1 MSKLIKTDNEYKEW
15 IGELKQ
21 GIRQSQIKAAVKVNT
36 ELLRLYWSIGRDI
49 VRLKAE
55 AKWGTNIMSQISL
68 DLKEEFSNLGG
79 FSETN
84 LRYIKRFYLFYGQNQ
99 PQVGAKIKSKKQ
111 EVIQPQ
117 VEAEILEAIFSIP
130 WGHQKHIITK
140 AKSTNEA
147 LFYVQKTIKQGWSR
161 NILINYMSANL
172 FETEGKAISNFKNT
186 LPALQSDL
194 AQQTLKDPYNF
205 DFLTLRDSYLER
217 ELEDALTDNITKFFI
232 ELGNGFA
239 YVGRQVRLEIGG
251 DEFFIDLLFYHLKLR
266 SYVVIESK
274 TGDFQP
280 EYIGKLGFYVSAI
293 NNEMKLPQ
301 DNPTIG
307 LLICKSKNNIVA
319 RYTLDTANL
328 PIGISE
334 YDLNHL
340 FPKDFKST
348 LPSIEEIENELK
360 D

>member
-1 MSKLIKTDNEYKEW
+1 MSDYNIREAFEKIEDELINSMMRNFSRHRAEETKEGYNWTQWQAEQLKSLEEYRKH
-15 IGELKQ
+15 
-21 GIRQSQIKAAVKVNT
+21 N
-36 ELLRLYWSIGRDI
+36 
-49 VRLKAE
+49 
-55 AKWGTNIMSQISL
+55 AKKFG
-68 DLKEEFSNLGG
+68 
-79 FSETN
+79 
-84 LRYIKRFYLFYGQNQ
+84 KRFKTINGK
-99 PQVGAKIKSKKQ
+99 VEEMIRTAKADGNASQ
-111 EVIQPQ
+111 
-117 VEAEILEAIFSIP
+117 EAEILEAIFNIP

>member
-21 GIRQSQIKAAVKVNT
+21 RIRQSQIKAAVKVNT

-205 DFLTLRDSYLER
+205 DFLTLRDGYLER
-217 ELEDALTDNITKFFI
+217 ELEDALTDNITKFLI
-232 ELGNGFA
+232 ELGNVFA

-266 SYVVIESK
+266 SYVVIELK

-334 YDLNHL
+334 YELSQL
-340 FPKDFKST
+340 YPKDFKST

>member
-21 GIRQSQIKAAVKVNT
+21 RIRQSQIKAAVKVNT
-36 ELLRLYWSIGRDI
+36 ELLKLYWSIGGDI

-55 AKWGTNIMSQISL
+55 AKWGDGIIEQLSQ
-68 DLKEEFSNLGG
+68 DLKTNFPDMSG
-79 FSETN
+79 FSS
-84 LRYIKRFYLFYGQNQ
+84 RKWYSFYSQPDTKL
-99 PQVGAKIKSKKQ
+99 PQV
-111 EVIQPQ
+111 V
-117 VEAEILEAIFSIP
+117 AEIEKLFFAVP
-130 WGHQKHIITK
+130 WGHQRCIIDK
-140 AKSTNEA
+140 IKNIKEA
-147 LFYVQKTIKQGWSR
+147 VFYINKTVENGWSR
-161 NILINYMSANL
+161 NMLLNMIESSLYYREGASIN
-172 FETEGKAISNFKNT
+172 NF
-186 LPALQSDL
+186 S
-194 AQQTLKDPYNF
+194 
-205 DFLTLRDSYLER
+205 SC
-217 ELEDALTDNITKFFI
+217 
-232 ELGNGFA
+232 
-239 YVGRQVRLEIGG
+239 YVGRQVRLEVGG

-266 SYVVIESK
+266 SYVVIELK

-293 NNEMKLPQ
+293 NHEMKLPQ

-334 YDLNHL
+334 YELSQL
-340 FPKDFKST
+340 YPKDFKST

>member
-21 GIRQSQIKAAVKVNT
+21 RIRQSQIKAAVKVNT

-117 VEAEILEAIFSIP
+117 VEAEILEAIFNIP

-217 ELEDALTDNITKFFI
+217 ELEDALTDNITKFLI

-266 SYVVIESK
+266 SYVVIELK
-274 TGDFQP
+274 VTEFKV
-280 EYIGKLGFYVSAI
+280 EYISQVQKYMNYIDKNIKEMS
-293 NNEMKLPQ
+293 NNNTMG
-301 DNPTIG
+301 I
-307 LLICKSKNNIVA
+307 LICKRENKFVI
-319 RYTLDTANL
+319 
-328 PIGISE
+328 E
-334 YDLNHL
+334 YCSD
-340 FPKDFKST
+340 DR
-348 LPSIEEIENELK
+348 IAVREYELV
-360 D
+360 

>member
-21 GIRQSQIKAAVKVNT
+21 RIRQSQIKAAVKVNT
-36 ELLRLYWSIGRDI
+36 ELLRLYWSIGSDI

-217 ELEDALTDNITKFFI
+217 ELEDALTDNITKFLI

-239 YVGRQVRLEIGG
+239 YVGRQVRLEIDG

-266 SYVVIESK
+266 SYVVIELK

-293 NNEMKLPQ
+293 NLS
-301 DNPTIG
+301 
-307 LLICKSKNNIVA
+307 LIH
-319 RYTLDTANL
+319 
-328 PIGISE
+328 ISE
-334 YDLNHL
+334 
-340 FPKDFKST
+340 PT
-348 LPSIEEIENELK
+348 RP
-360 D
+360 

>member
-21 GIRQSQIKAAVKVNT
+21 RIRQSQIKAAVKVNT
-36 ELLRLYWSIGRDI
+36 ELLRLYWSIGSDI

-217 ELEDALTDNITKFFI
+217 ELEDALTDNITKFLI

-239 YVGRQVRLEIGG
+239 YVGRQVRLEIDG

-266 SYVVIESK
+266 SYVVIDLLCCAQHNNS
-274 TGDFQP
+274 
-280 EYIGKLGFYVSAI
+280 YVA
-293 NNEMKLPQ
+293 
-301 DNPTIG
+301 
-307 LLICKSKNNIVA
+307 
-319 RYTLDTANL
+319 
-328 PIGISE
+328 
-334 YDLNHL
+334 
-340 FPKDFKST
+340 
-348 LPSIEEIENELK
+348 
-360 D
+360 

>member
-21 GIRQSQIKAAVKVNT
+21 RIRQSQIKAAVKVNT
-36 ELLRLYWSIGRDI
+36 ELLRLYWSIGSDI

-217 ELEDALTDNITKFFI
+217 ELEDALTDNITKFLI

-266 SYVVIESK
+266 SYVVIELLCCAQHNSS
-274 TGDFQP
+274 
-280 EYIGKLGFYVSAI
+280 YVA
-293 NNEMKLPQ
+293 
-301 DNPTIG
+301 
-307 LLICKSKNNIVA
+307 
-319 RYTLDTANL
+319 
-328 PIGISE
+328 
-334 YDLNHL
+334 
-340 FPKDFKST
+340 
-348 LPSIEEIENELK
+348 
-360 D
+360 

>member
-1 MSKLIKTDNEYKEW
+1 
-15 IGELKQ
+15 
-21 GIRQSQIKAAVKVNT
+21 
-36 ELLRLYWSIGRDI
+36 
-49 VRLKAE
+49 
-55 AKWGTNIMSQISL
+55 
-68 DLKEEFSNLGG
+68 
-79 FSETN
+79 
-84 LRYIKRFYLFYGQNQ
+84 
-99 PQVGAKIKSKKQ
+99 
-111 EVIQPQ
+111 
-117 VEAEILEAIFSIP
+117 
-130 WGHQKHIITK
+130 
-140 AKSTNEA
+140 
-147 LFYVQKTIKQGWSR
+147 
-161 NILINYMSANL
+161 MSANL

-217 ELEDALTDNITKFFI
+217 ELEDALTDNITKFLI

-239 YVGRQVRLEIGG
+239 YVGRQVRLEIDG

-266 SYVVIESK
+266 SYVVIELK

>member
-21 GIRQSQIKAAVKVNT
+21 RIRQSQIKAAVKVNT
-36 ELLRLYWSIGRDI
+36 ELLRLYWSIGSDI

-217 ELEDALTDNITKFFI
+217 ELEDALTDNITKFLI

-266 SYVVIESK
+266 SYVVIELK
-274 TGDFQP
+274 TR
-280 EYIGKLGFYVSAI
+280 
-293 NNEMKLPQ
+293 LP
-301 DNPTIG
+301 TRIY
-307 LLICKSKNNIVA
+307 
-319 RYTLDTANL
+319 R
-328 PIGISE
+328 
-334 YDLNHL
+334 
-340 FPKDFKST
+340 
-348 LPSIEEIENELK
+348 
-360 D
+360 

>member
-1 MSKLIKTDNEYKEW
+1 
-15 IGELKQ
+15 
-21 GIRQSQIKAAVKVNT
+21 
-36 ELLRLYWSIGRDI
+36 
-49 VRLKAE
+49 
-55 AKWGTNIMSQISL
+55 
-68 DLKEEFSNLGG
+68 
-79 FSETN
+79 
-84 LRYIKRFYLFYGQNQ
+84 
-99 PQVGAKIKSKKQ
+99 
-111 EVIQPQ
+111 
-117 VEAEILEAIFSIP
+117 
-130 WGHQKHIITK
+130 
-140 AKSTNEA
+140 
-147 LFYVQKTIKQGWSR
+147 
-161 NILINYMSANL
+161 MSANL

-217 ELEDALTDNITKFFI
+217 ELEDALTDNITKFLI

-266 SYVVIESK
+266 SYVVIELK

>member
-1 MSKLIKTDNEYKEW
+1 M
-15 IGELKQ
+15 
-21 GIRQSQIKAAVKVNT
+21 
-36 ELLRLYWSIGRDI
+36 
-49 VRLKAE
+49 
-55 AKWGTNIMSQISL
+55 
-68 DLKEEFSNLGG
+68 
-79 FSETN
+79 
-84 LRYIKRFYLFYGQNQ
+84 
-99 PQVGAKIKSKKQ
+99 
-111 EVIQPQ
+111 
-117 VEAEILEAIFSIP
+117 
-130 WGHQKHIITK
+130 
-140 AKSTNEA
+140 
-147 LFYVQKTIKQGWSR
+147 
-161 NILINYMSANL
+161 
-172 FETEGKAISNFKNT
+172 
-186 LPALQSDL
+186 
-194 AQQTLKDPYNF
+194 
-205 DFLTLRDSYLER
+205 
-217 ELEDALTDNITKFFI
+217 EDALTDNITKFFI

>member
-1 MSKLIKTDNEYKEW
+1 
-15 IGELKQ
+15 
-21 GIRQSQIKAAVKVNT
+21 
-36 ELLRLYWSIGRDI
+36 
-49 VRLKAE
+49 
-55 AKWGTNIMSQISL
+55 
-68 DLKEEFSNLGG
+68 
-79 FSETN
+79 
-84 LRYIKRFYLFYGQNQ
+84 
-99 PQVGAKIKSKKQ
+99 
-111 EVIQPQ
+111 
-117 VEAEILEAIFSIP
+117 
-130 WGHQKHIITK
+130 
-140 AKSTNEA
+140 
-147 LFYVQKTIKQGWSR
+147 
-161 NILINYMSANL
+161 MSANL

-205 DFLTLRDSYLER
+205 DFLTLRDGYLER
-217 ELEDALTDNITKFFI
+217 ELEDALTDNITKFLI

-239 YVGRQVRLEIGG
+239 YVGRQVRLEIDG

-266 SYVVIESK
+266 SYVVIELK

>member
-1 MSKLIKTDNEYKEW
+1 MGKLIKTDTEYKEW
-15 IGELKQ
+15 IAGLKLR
-21 GIRQSQIKAAVKVNT
+21 IRQSQIKAAVKVNV
-36 ELLRLYWSIGRDI
+36 ELLHLYWELGKDI
-49 VRLKAE
+49 VQLKAE
-55 AKWGTNIMSQISL
+55 AKWGSNIMSQISS
-68 DLKEEFSNLGG
+68 DLKEEFFYIGG

-84 LRYIKRFYLFYGQNQ
+84 LRYIKRFYLFYAQ
-99 PQVGAKIKSKKQ
+99 
-111 EVIQPQ
+111 IQPQ
-117 VEAEILEAIFSIP
+117 VEAEMQENIFSIP

-140 AKSTNEA
+140 AKSVTEA
-147 LFYVQKTIKQGWSR
+147 LFYVQKTIEQGWSR
-161 NILINYMSANL
+161 NMLTNYMDAGL
-172 FETEGKAISNFKNT
+172 FETEGKSISNFKNT

-205 DFLTLRDSYLER
+205 DFLTLRNGYVER
-217 ELEDALTDNITKFFI
+217 ELEDALTENITKFLI

-239 YVGRQVRLEIGG
+239 YVGRQVRLEVGG

-266 SYVVIESK
+266 SYVVIELK

-280 EYIGKLGFYVSAI
+280 EYIGKLGFYVSAV
-293 NNEMKLPQ
+293 NHEMKHPQ

-307 LLICKSKNNIVA
+307 LLICKSKNNVVA
-319 RYTLDTANL
+319 QYTLDTANL

-334 YDLNHL
+334 YELSKLYPN
-340 FPKDFKST
+340 DFKSS

>member
-21 GIRQSQIKAAVKVNT
+21 RIRQSQIKAAVKVNT

-266 SYVVIESK
+266 SYVVIELLCCAQHNNS
-274 TGDFQP
+274 
-280 EYIGKLGFYVSAI
+280 YVA
-293 NNEMKLPQ
+293 
-301 DNPTIG
+301 
-307 LLICKSKNNIVA
+307 
-319 RYTLDTANL
+319 
-328 PIGISE
+328 
-334 YDLNHL
+334 
-340 FPKDFKST
+340 
-348 LPSIEEIENELK
+348 
-360 D
+360 

>member
-1 MSKLIKTDNEYKEW
+1 
-15 IGELKQ
+15 
-21 GIRQSQIKAAVKVNT
+21 
-36 ELLRLYWSIGRDI
+36 
-49 VRLKAE
+49 
-55 AKWGTNIMSQISL
+55 
-68 DLKEEFSNLGG
+68 
-79 FSETN
+79 
-84 LRYIKRFYLFYGQNQ
+84 
-99 PQVGAKIKSKKQ
+99 
-111 EVIQPQ
+111 
-117 VEAEILEAIFSIP
+117 
-130 WGHQKHIITK
+130 
-140 AKSTNEA
+140 
-147 LFYVQKTIKQGWSR
+147 
-161 NILINYMSANL
+161 MSANL

-205 DFLTLRDSYLER
+205 DFLTLRDGYLER
-217 ELEDALTDNITKFFI
+217 ELEDALTDNITKFLI

-266 SYVVIESK
+266 SYVVIELK

>member
-21 GIRQSQIKAAVKVNT
+21 RIRQSQIKAAVKVNT

-251 DEFFIDLLFYHLKLR
+251 DEFFIDLLFVRFVYT
-266 SYVVIESK
+266 K
-274 TGDFQP
+274 T
-280 EYIGKLGFYVSAI
+280 I
-293 NNEMKLPQ
+293 NSLMGGYRAAQ
-301 DNPTIG
+301 
-307 LLICKSKNNIVA
+307 A
-319 RYTLDTANL
+319 A
-328 PIGISE
+328 
-334 YDLNHL
+334 
-340 FPKDFKST
+340 
-348 LPSIEEIENELK
+348 
-360 D
+360 